1 MLLLLLLVVCLE
13 LSPIG
18 GLEVDFR
25 RGLGAF
31 FHGGWYEGNKVSK
44 SQDLRYFLSMKCRWV
59 VYAANSYHRVVD
71 LPFGEMRGFEATTY
85 RPWSL
90 KVGLMS
96 RLYVMNSYVD
106 VNDELHAWEGKVGLF
121 VVASY
126 IRLDNLDS
134 I

>member
-1 MLLLLLLVVCLE
+1 
-13 LSPIG
+13 
-18 GLEVDFR
+18 
-25 RGLGAF
+25 
-31 FHGGWYEGNKVSK
+31 
-44 SQDLRYFLSMKCRWV
+44 
-59 VYAANSYHRVVD
+59 
-71 LPFGEMRGFEATTY
+71 MRGFEATTY